1 LTRVPAR
8 RGHDV
13 PHGRIRPETLV
24 IACPRCGWAACVAQE
39 HENSVWQTH
48 LAGTACVD
56 VIPLRTKNPSPYRAR
71 LCIQGHERDILGIC
85 WTCLSRGA
93 GS

>member
-1 LTRVPAR
+1 M
-8 RGHDV
+8 
-13 PHGRIRPETLV
+13 
-24 IACPRCGWAACVAQE
+24 IACPRCGWAACVAPE

-71 LCIQGHERDILGIC
+71 LCIQGHERDILGIS

-93 GS
+93 GSWTAPGYATGSSRSITPWRR